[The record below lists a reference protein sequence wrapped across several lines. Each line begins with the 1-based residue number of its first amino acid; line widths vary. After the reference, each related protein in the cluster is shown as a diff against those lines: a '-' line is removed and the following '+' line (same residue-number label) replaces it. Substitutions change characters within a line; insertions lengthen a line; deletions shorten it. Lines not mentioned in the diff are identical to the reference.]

1 MNTRTSKSA
10 EPHAGE
16 VIVGFTKSN
25 RAADYSS
32 FSDGYREGADQD
44 EFTISAPPDITD
56 VEALAEA
63 IFVGSNSPE
72 VCDGLA
78 RTFQLWL
85 ADLPVRS
92 LSVGDTVTLRYDGEP
107 AQKVACEPRGWR
119 RVQ

>member
-1 MNTRTSKSA
+1 MTTIPAKST
-10 EPHAGE
+10 ESRPGE
-16 VIVGFTKSN
+16 ITVGFTKSD

-44 EFTISAPPDITD
+44 EFTIAAPPGITD

-92 LSVGDTVTLRYDGEP
+92 LSVGDTVTLQYHGEP
-107 AQKVACEPRGWR
+107 AQMVACEPRGWR